1 MVTFTLTQEVLF
13 EFRHKIEEK
22 DYIPCCERVSLKPVY
37 PLLFTV
43 STFETAVGA
52 QMKVAMWSGNVG
64 TFPCEDLAFSSF
76 VASRKEIVVHSV
88 KYCQYD

>member
-1 MVTFTLTQEVLF
+1 MFLLTQELLF
-13 EFRHKIEEK
+13 EFRHKKEEK
-22 DYIPCCERVSLKPVY
+22 DYIPCCERVSLKPAY

-64 TFPCEDLAFSSF
+64 TFTCEGLAFSSF
-76 VASRKEIVVHSV
+76 IAGRKGDCCAF
-88 KYCQYD
+88 Y

>member
-1 MVTFTLTQEVLF
+1 MNLGIKKKKKITFHVVKE
-13 EFRHKIEEK
+13 
-22 DYIPCCERVSLKPVY
+22 SASKPAY

-64 TFPCEDLAFSSF
+64 TFTCEDLAFSSF
-76 VASRKEIVVHSV
+76 IASK
-88 KYCQYD
+88 KGDCCAFY